1 MGAGELGL
9 IIDEYGLVAIVIARG
24 SAAEEMKI
32 NTGNQVI
39 ISFAENSSTQPVP
52 VVLKQLDEKN
62 EGDL

>member
-1 MGAGELGL
+1 M
-9 IIDEYGLVAIVIARG
+9 AIVIARG